1 MAAKELA
8 RRESK
13 TAGQVI
19 SKLAR
24 RAMTQH
30 VPASGAQPVREPEA
44 FYGFRPFP
52 SRGAL
57 VSNQQIDTLRDAEG
71 ISCATGARE
80 TSSMAGPPVG

>member
-1 MAAKELA
+1 MRTTLDIDDEVLMAAKELA

-19 SKLAR
+19 SELAR
-24 RAMTQH
+24 KAMTLH
-30 VPASGAQPVREPEA
+30 VPASGAQSVREPEA

-57 VSNQQIDTLRDAEG
+57 VTNAQIDRLREAEG
-71 ISCATGARE
+71 
-80 TSSMAGPPVG
+80 V